1 MYSLALNEDA
11 LDRIL
16 RQLKRF
22 IKARVQSANAR
33 GAVVALSG
41 GIDSSV
47 VAALAHDVVNT
58 KALILPEKGVTSE
71 QDVLDATS
79 IAKSYNLSF
88 TIIEINDLVNCFK
101 ESAKSILPAQ
111 TLNRLSIA
119 EANLKPRIRMTL
131 DYVASNADRRLVL
144 GTGNR
149 TELLTGYFT
158 KYGDGGVDTL
168 PIGGL
173 YKTQVF
179 QLARHLNIPQ
189 RIISKAPSAGLWIG
203 QTDEEELGLS
213 YSLLDQILCELIDKK
228 KTVEV
233 TALAA
238 GRGIASSSSNL
249 RASTARYTQKASPAG
264 CTDKVNLAFEFASSS
279 NEETARQVN
288 LERFLGQLQYDIDV
302 EHMI

>member
-1 MYSLALNEDA
+1 MTKPLSAMYPLALNEDA

-41 GIDSSV
+41 GVDSSV

-79 IAKSYNLSF
+79 IAEAYKLSF
-88 TIIEINDLVNCFK
+88 TIIDINDLINCFK
-101 ESAKSILPAQ
+101 ESAKSILPVHTFDQ
-111 TLNRLSIA
+111 LSIA
-119 EANLKPRIRMTL
+119 EANLKPRIRMVL
-131 DYVASNADRRLVL
+131 NYVASNAEHRLVL

-158 KYGDGGVDTL
+158 KYGDGGVDAL
-168 PIGGL
+168 PIGNL

-179 QLARHLNIPQ
+179 QLARYLTIPE
-189 RIISKAPSAGLWIG
+189 RIISKAPSAGLWLG
-203 QTDEEELGLS
+203 QTDEEELGIS
-213 YSLLDQILCELIDKK
+213 YSLLDRILYELIDKK
-228 KTVEV
+228 NTVEV
-233 TALAA
+233 TAQLL
-238 GRGIASSSSNL
+238 GVES
-249 RASTARYTQKASPAG
+249 
-264 CTDKVNLAFEFASSS
+264 
-279 NEETARQVN
+279 RQVQEISEQVKRATHKRRAP
-288 LERFLGQLQYDIDV
+288 LIAQIR
-302 EHMI
+302 

>member
-1 MYSLALNEDA
+1 VTKPLSAMYPLALNEDA

-22 IKARVQSANAR
+22 IKARVQSANVR

-79 IAKSYNLSF
+79 IAESYNLSF

-101 ESAKSILPAQ
+101 ESAKSILHAQ

-131 DYVASNADRRLVL
+131 NYVASNADRRLVL

-149 TELLTGYFT
+149 TELPTGYFT

-168 PIGGL
+168 PIGCL

-228 KTVEV
+228 KTVEE
-233 TALAA
+233 TALLL
-238 GRGIASSSSNL
+238 GVES
-249 RASTARYTQKASPAG
+249 
-264 CTDKVNLAFEFASSS
+264 
-279 NEETARQVN
+279 RQVQAISEQVQRATHKRRAP
-288 LERFLGQLQYDIDV
+288 LVAQIR
-302 EHMI
+302 